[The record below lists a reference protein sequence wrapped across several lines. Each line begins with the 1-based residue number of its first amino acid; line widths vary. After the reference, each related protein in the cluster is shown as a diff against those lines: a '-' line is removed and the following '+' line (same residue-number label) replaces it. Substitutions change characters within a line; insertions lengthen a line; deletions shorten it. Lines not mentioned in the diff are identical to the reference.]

1 MTIAE
6 KHFSRAAEVPIENII
21 ISDEVRKMC
30 EQNACGN
37 YGKNWTCPPAV
48 KPIDEFRKEIA
59 RFDAFI
65 VVSRVYDVKSSF
77 DFKAMMAGAADFN
90 NRLVSMK
97 KDLEKE
103 DLGSK
108 FRILGAGGCGL
119 CKKCAY
125 VAGEPCRRPDEA
137 LTSLEAF
144 GIDVIRLM
152 RDNGLKY
159 YNGKNTVTFIG
170 GIMYCM
176 EAETS
181 PAHQVPE
188 D

>member
-6 KHFSRAAEVPIENII
+6 KHFSGAGEVPIESII
-21 ISDEVRKMC
+21 ISDEVRRLC

-65 VVSRVYDVKSSF
+65 VVYRVYDVKSSF
-77 DFKAMMAGAADFN
+77 DFRGMKAGAADFN
-90 NRLVSMK
+90 NRLLLMK
-97 KDLEKE
+97 KELEKA
-103 DLGSK
+103 GIQSK

-119 CKKCAY
+119 CKECAY
-125 VAGEPCRRPDEA
+125 ITGEPCRRPDEA
-137 LTSLEAF
+137 LISLEAF
-144 GIDVIRLM
+144 GIDVIGLM
-152 RDNGLKY
+152 RGNGLKY

-170 GIMYCM
+170 GIMYSR
-176 EAETS
+176 EAEAS
-181 PAHQVPE
+181 LPYQVPE